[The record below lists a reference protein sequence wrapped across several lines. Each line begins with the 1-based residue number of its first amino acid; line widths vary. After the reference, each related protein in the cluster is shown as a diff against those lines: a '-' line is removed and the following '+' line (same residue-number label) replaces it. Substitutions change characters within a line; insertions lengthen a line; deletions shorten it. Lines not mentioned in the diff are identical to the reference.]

1 MCPLRGRSAKGER
14 CFGSVSGAW
23 QTTTMLSSVRLDGTT
38 ECMVFD
44 GAVNKAIF
52 SEYMEKVLF
61 PVLKPGDT
69 VIMDNLSSHKNSFD
83 EKMFEKNNIKI
94 KYLPPYSPDFNP
106 IEKMWS
112 KIKTLIR
119 EKAATSKEALFK
131 AIQYAF
137 KKITPHNVGSW
148 FKSCGYSH

>member
-14 CFGSVSGAW
+14 CFGSVSGSW
-23 QTTTMLSSVRLDGTT
+23 KTTTMLSSVRLDGTT
-38 ECMVFD
+38 QCMVFD
-44 GAVNKAIF
+44 GAVNKTIF
-52 SEYMEKVLF
+52 SVYMEKFLL

-83 EKMFEKNNIKI
+83 EKKFKARDIRI
-94 KYLPPYSPDFNP
+94 KYLPSYSPDFNP

-119 EKAATSKEALFK
+119 EKAAPTREALFK

-137 KKITPHNVGSW
+137 GKISSQNVSAW
-148 FKSCGYSH
+148 FRSCGYLH